1 MLEKLLPEHVLFVD
15 IETVPQY
22 ENLESA
28 PENLQKL
35 WTKKAVQIGKEG
47 DTADTLYNRAGIY
60 AEFGKI
66 VCISAGKI
74 YRKGKERAY
83 RVKSYCG
90 DDEKTILQEFS
101 VMLTGFMANPTHR
114 LCAHNGQEF
123 DFPFIARRMLINGL
137 NLPPILDI
145 AGAKPWEIKDIM
157 LDTLQLWKFGDY
169 KHYTSLELLCAIFNI
184 PTPKDDIDG
193 SQVADIYY
201 KTFDIQR
208 IARYCEKDTFAIAQL
223 ILRFKGEP
231 LIAQENYE
239 IAGLEE

>member
-1 MLEKLLPEHVLFVD
+1 MLEKLLPEHVLFID
-15 IETVPQY
+15 IETVPLY
-22 ENLESA
+22 ENFA
-28 PENLQKL
+28 GVPENMQKL
-35 WTKKAVQIGKEG
+35 WKKKAGQIGKEG
-47 DTADTLYNRAGIY
+47 DTADDLYGRAGIY

-74 YRKGKERAY
+74 FHKGNERSY

-90 DDEKTILQEFS
+90 DDEKTLLQEFS
-101 VMLTGFMANPTHR
+101 AMLTAFMAKPMNKM
-114 LCAHNGQEF
+114 CAHNGQEF

-137 NLPPILDI
+137 PLPPVLDM
-145 AGAKPWEIKDIM
+145 AGAKPWEIKDVL

-169 KHYTSLELLCAIFNI
+169 KHYTSLELLCTIFNI

-193 SQVADIYY
+193 SQVADVYY
-201 KTFDIQR
+201 KNFDIQR

-231 LIAQENYE
+231 LISQENYE

>member
-1 MLEKLLPEHVLFVD
+1 MLEKLLPEHVLFID
-15 IETVPQY
+15 IEAVPLY
-22 ENLESA
+22 ENLASV
-28 PENLQKL
+28 PEKMQKL
-35 WTKKAVQIGKEG
+35 WTKKAGQIGKEG
-47 DTADTLYNRAGIY
+47 DTAEDLYGRAGIY
-60 AEFGKI
+60 SEFGKI

-74 YRKGKERAY
+74 FRKGKERAY

-90 DDEKTILQEFS
+90 DDEKAILQEFA
-101 VMLTGFMANPTHR
+101 VMLNGFMANPTHK

-137 NLPPILDI
+137 PLPPVLDI
-145 AGAKPWEIKDIM
+145 AGAKPWEIKDVM

-193 SQVADIYY
+193 SQVADVYY
-201 KTFDIQR
+201 KSFDIQR

>member
-1 MLEKLLPEHVLFVD
+1 MLEKLLPEHVLFID
-15 IETVPQY
+15 IETVPLY
-22 ENLESA
+22 ENLASV
-28 PENLQKL
+28 PEDMQKL
-35 WTKKAVQIGKEG
+35 WTKKAGQIGKEG
-47 DTADTLYNRAGIY
+47 DTAETLYNRAGIY

-74 YRKGKERAY
+74 FRKGKDRAY

-101 VMLTGFMANPTHR
+101 VMLSGFMANPTHK

-123 DFPFIARRMLINGL
+123 DFPFIARRILINGL
-137 NLPPILDI
+137 QLPPILDM
-145 AGAKPWEIKDIM
+145 AGAKPWEIKEVM

-169 KHYTSLELLCAIFNI
+169 KHYTSLELLCNIFNI

-193 SQVADIYY
+193 SQVGEIYY
-201 KTFDIQR
+201 KSFDIQR

-223 ILRFKGEP
+223 LLRFKGEP
-231 LIAQENYE
+231 LISQENFE
-239 IAGLEE
+239 IAGLQE

>member
-1 MLEKLLPEHVLFVD
+1 MLEKLLPEHVLFID
-15 IETVPQY
+15 IETVPQF
-22 ENLESA
+22 ENLVLA

-35 WTKKAVQIGKEG
+35 WRKKAGQIGKEG
-47 DTADTLYNRAGIY
+47 ETPEELYNRAGIY

-74 YRKGKERAY
+74 FRKGKERAF
-83 RVKSYCG
+83 RVKSYYG
-90 DDEKTILQEFS
+90 HDEKKLLLGFTEL
-101 VMLTGFMANPTHR
+101 LTGFMANPLHK

-123 DFPFIARRMLINGL
+123 DFPFIARRLLINGL
-137 NLPPILDI
+137 PLPSILDI

-169 KHYTSLELLCAIFNI
+169 KHYSSLELLCTVFDI

-193 SQVADIYY
+193 SQVAGIYY
-201 KTFDIQR
+201 GTSDIKR
-208 IARYCEKDTFAIAQL
+208 IARYCEKDTLAIAQL
-223 ILRFKGEP
+223 LLRYKGEP
-231 LIAQENYE
+231 LINPENFE

>member
-1 MLEKLLPEHVLFVD
+1 MLEKLLPEHVLFID

-22 ENLESA
+22 ENLADA
-28 PENLQKL
+28 PENMQKL
-35 WTKKAVQIGKEG
+35 WTKKAGQIGKEG
-47 DTADTLYNRAGIY
+47 ETADALYNRAGIY

-74 YRKGKERAY
+74 FRKGKDRAY

-90 DDEKTILQEFS
+90 DDERVILQEFA
-101 VMLTGFMANPTHR
+101 VMLTGFMSNPSHMI
-114 LCAHNGQEF
+114 CAHNGQEF

-137 NLPPILDI
+137 PLPQVLDI
-145 AGAKPWEIKDIM
+145 AGAKPWELKDIM

-223 ILRFKGEP
+223 VLRYKGEP
-231 LIAQENYE
+231 LISQENYE

>member
-1 MLEKLLPEHVLFVD
+1 MLVKLQLEHVLFVD
-15 IETVPQY
+15 IETVPLF
-22 ENLESA
+22 ENLTSA
-28 PENLQKL
+28 PENMQKL
-35 WTKKAVQIGKEG
+35 WIKKAGQIGKEG
-47 DTADTLYNRAGIY
+47 ETADDLYKRAGIY

-74 YRKGKERAY
+74 FRKGKERAF
-83 RVKSYCG
+83 RVKSYAG
-90 DDEKTILQEFS
+90 DDELSILKDFS
-101 VMLTGFMANPTHR
+101 EMLTGFMANPVHK

-137 NLPPILDI
+137 PLPPVLDI
-145 AGAKPWEIKDIM
+145 AGSKPWEIRDLM

-169 KHYTSLELLCAIFNI
+169 KHYSSLELLCTIFNI

-193 SQVADIYY
+193 SQVAQVYYQSYDIH
-201 KTFDIQR
+201 R

-223 ILRFKGEP
+223 LLRFKGEP
-231 LIAQENYE
+231 LISQQNYE

>member
-1 MLEKLLPEHVLFVD
+1 MLVKLQPEHVLFVD
-15 IETVPQY
+15 IETVPLF
-22 ENLESA
+22 ENLTSA
-28 PENLQKL
+28 PENMQKL
-35 WTKKAVQIGKEG
+35 WIKKAGQIGKEG
-47 DTADTLYNRAGIY
+47 ETADDLYKRAGIY

-74 YRKGKERAY
+74 FRKGKERAF
-83 RVKSYCG
+83 RVKSYAG
-90 DDEKTILQEFS
+90 DDELSILKDFS
-101 VMLTGFMANPTHR
+101 EMLTGFMANPVHK

-137 NLPPILDI
+137 PLPPVLDI
-145 AGAKPWEIKDIM
+145 AGSKPWEIRDLM

-169 KHYTSLELLCAIFNI
+169 KHYSSLELLCTIFNI

-193 SQVADIYY
+193 SQVAQVYYQSYDIH
-201 KTFDIQR
+201 R

-223 ILRFKGEP
+223 LLRFKGEP
-231 LIAQENYE
+231 LISQQNYE